1 MMRKGA
7 RLAERVARRRRG
19 ERGSMAVEIVILAP
33 VMMLFVLLI
42 VMFGRY
48 VAVRGDIDAAAR
60 DAARAASLQ
69 VTHAEGL
76 AVARNVVAVSLDT
89 QTKLANCDRTKL
101 SPEWGPGETVTV
113 TVTCKVSYEGLGLL
127 GVPGSATV
135 ETQSRAPLDPYRS
148 YR

>member
-1 MMRKGA
+1 
-7 RLAERVARRRRG
+7 
-19 ERGSMAVEIVILAP
+19 MAVEIVILAP

-42 VMFGRY
+42 VMAGRY

-76 AVARNVVAVSLDT
+76 AAARNVVAASLDT
-89 QTKLANCDRTKL
+89 QTKATSCNRTTM
-101 SPEWGPGETVTV
+101 SPGWGPGATLTV
-113 TVTCKVSYEGLGLL
+113 TVTCKVSYQGLGLL
-127 GVPGSATV
+127 GVPGSTTV
-135 ETQSRAPLDPYRS
+135 TTESRVPLDPYRS

>member
-1 MMRKGA
+1 M
-7 RLAERVARRRRG
+7 VRG
-19 ERGSMAVEIVILAP
+19 TTRGTTRAGGDERGSMAVEIVILAP

-76 AVARNVVAVSLDT
+76 AAARSVVAESLDS
-89 QTKLANCDRTKL
+89 QTDCSQTTL
-101 SPEWGPGETVTV
+101 SPNWAAGETVTV
-113 TVTCKVSYEGLGLL
+113 RLTCRVSYEGLGLL
-127 GVPGSATV
+127 GVPGSAEMV
-135 ETQSRAPLDPYRS
+135 AESRVPLDPYRR